1 MGSEQG
7 LPLVRDGGQAG
18 SASAALPLTAA
29 QWLWSRNAPVVTG
42 TAEAWRTAWER
53 RDSGSGV
60 GQDGSQMCAWRGDSS
75 PRAARCPVGTLVEL
89 VRTRGT
95 SWVKPLW
102 STWAVGKNKR
112 HINAPSDN
120 TASHFSPG
128 RKKRGEACLKPCI
141 RARNC
146 LKVLQTQPSTLAE
159 QCVVALHGV
168 LGIVHP
174 SPCRG

>member
-1 MGSEQG
+1 M
-7 LPLVRDGGQAG
+7 
-18 SASAALPLTAA
+18 
-29 QWLWSRNAPVVTG
+29 VTG

-75 PRAARCPVGTLVEL
+75 PRAARCLVGTLVEL

-120 TASHFSPG
+120 TTSHFSPG
-128 RKKRGEACLKPCI
+128 RKKRGEAYPKPCI

-174 SPCRG
+174 SPCKG